1 MSSTVIEVVRN
12 VTVTD
17 RDIDDIMSCALDGGI
32 CYWCKEANVV
42 GEYLGEYASDQIS
55 RGGKLEL
62 VPYDDDAQ
70 VIDMED
76 ILRGIKICL
85 EDVFLNYDLI
95 EEKDGKLLLN
105 CLNVDGSVADAIVQC
120 AAFGSNVYG

>member
-12 VTVTD
+12 VTVTE

-62 VPYDDDAQ
+62 VP
-70 VIDMED
+70 
-76 ILRGIKICL
+76 
-85 EDVFLNYDLI
+85 
-95 EEKDGKLLLN
+95 
-105 CLNVDGSVADAIVQC
+105 
-120 AAFGSNVYG
+120 